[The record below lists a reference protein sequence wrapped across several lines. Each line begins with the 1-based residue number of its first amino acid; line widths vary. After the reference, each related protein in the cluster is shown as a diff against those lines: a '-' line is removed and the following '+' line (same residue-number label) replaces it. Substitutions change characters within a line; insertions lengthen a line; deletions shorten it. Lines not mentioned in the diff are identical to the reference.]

1 MCAIMCDYMRKQ
13 LRNFRLLPEIDLTG
27 NCEGICGMW
36 SVIRAFVLIP
46 RKQQQA
52 ILLLPLFASLLPIDG
67 HVPSDQNTSKWHIM
81 TIHWG
86 NLTEPTRVEVGPD
99 GHISAAVL
107 NAKAAESRDLRRCAS
122 WTLPCQCSRTQRCCW
137 NMLAETS
144 TSTWLKDIIIII

>member
-1 MCAIMCDYMRKQ
+1 MCTYVCDYMRKQ

-27 NCEGICGMW
+27 NCEGMCGMW

-81 TIHWG
+81 TIPWG

-107 NAKAAESRDLRRCAS
+107 NAKAAESRDLRCAS
-122 WTLPCQCSRTQRCCW
+122 WTLPVQQNAAVLLKHVDW
-137 NMLAETS
+137 NQHHHMVEGYYIYKL
-144 TSTWLKDIIIII
+144 L